1 MLVFRTIFKR
11 YISSNSK
18 VILLLKVKK
27 ITLKKAEVSLVAEMI
42 KKSEYLV
49 VFTGAGIS
57 TESGLADFRGKN
69 GLWTRRDKGLPPP
82 KSKHFDEVEPNHAHL
97 ALVELQNQGKMKF
110 LISQN
115 VDNLHL
121 QSGIKTNLISE
132 LHGNYKF
139 IKCLECDSRFSRDEV
154 GWIRDIHG
162 RGSRKE
168 PQQPNQPICEK
179 CQGRL
184 ISSVVDFNDP
194 MPEKEVELAKYHCF
208 ECDLMIVIG
217 SSLSVFPAAKYP
229 KLAKD
234 NGAKLIII
242 NIDPTRLDHLA
253 DLNIKAK
260 AGEFLLKLMQEL
272 ENM

>member
-1 MLVFRTIFKR
+1 MIEE
-11 YISSNSK
+11 SS
-18 VILLLKVKK
+18 
-27 ITLKKAEVSLVAEMI
+27 
-42 KKSEYLV
+42 YLV

-82 KSKHFDEVEPNHAHL
+82 KSKHFDEVVPNSAHI

-121 QSGIKTNLISE
+121 KSGIKDELIAE
-132 LHGNYKF
+132 LHGNYTLV
-139 IKCLECDSRFSRDEV
+139 KCLECDSRYTREEV
-154 GWIRDIHG
+154 GWKREIHG
-162 RGSRKE
+162 RGSRRE
-168 PQQPNQPICEK
+168 PQLPNQPVCKE

-184 ISSVVDFNDP
+184 VSSVVDFNDP
-194 MPEKEVELAKYHCF
+194 MPEKEVELAKFHSRQ
-208 ECDLMIVIG
+208 CDLMIVIG
-217 SSLSVFPAAKYP
+217 SSLSVYPAANYP

-242 NIDPTRLDHLA
+242 NIDPTRLDHIA
-253 DLNIKAK
+253 DLNIKEK
-260 AGEFLLKLMQEL
+260 AGEFFIELMKEI
-272 ENM
+272 

>member
-1 MLVFRTIFKR
+1 MI
-11 YISSNSK
+11 
-18 VILLLKVKK
+18 K
-27 ITLKKAEVSLVAEMI
+27 ITSEKNEVSLVAEMI
-42 KKSEYLV
+42 KESEYLV

-82 KSKHFDEVEPNHAHL
+82 KSKHFDEVEPNPAHL
-97 ALVELQNQGKMKF
+97 ALVELQNQGRMKF

-121 QSGIKTNLISE
+121 QSGIKLNQISE
-132 LHGNYKF
+132 LHGNYKLV
-139 IKCLECDSRFSRDEV
+139 KCLKCDSRFSRDEV

-168 PQQPNQPICEK
+168 PPQSNQPICKK

-194 MPEKEVELAKYHCF
+194 MPEKEVELAKYHSL
-208 ECDLMIVIG
+208 ECDLMIVVG
-217 SSLSVFPAAKYP
+217 SSLSVFPAANYP

-242 NIDPTRLDHLA
+242 NTDPTRLDHLA
-253 DLNIKAK
+253 DLHIREK
-260 AGEFLLKLMQEL
+260 AGEFLLKLIKEL
-272 ENM
+272 EKRLKS